1 MTLLKNL
8 SLLHHF
14 IFNELLLSDPL
25 LIDEQRMAV
34 SPQKY
39 FRILDKVRIREGRP
53 PLHGES
59 LLAGVI
65 VSPAPSS
72 APHTQWS
79 SAYVCCLLNE

>member
-53 PLHGES
+53 PS
-59 LLAGVI
+59 M
-65 VSPAPSS
+65 VSPFWLAS
-72 APHTQWS
+72 
-79 SAYVCCLLNE
+79 

>member
-1 MTLLKNL
+1 MSDFAQE

-25 LIDEQRMAV
+25 WIDEQRMAV

-39 FRILDKVRIREGRP
+39 FRILDKVRIRRQT

-59 LLAGVI
+59 LLAGI
-65 VSPAPSS
+65 IESPAPSL
-72 APHTQWS
+72 ARHTQWS
-79 SAYVCCLLNE
+79 PAYMCCLLNE